1 MLITFIIFIMISQT
15 QRLNAILNFQV

>member
-15 QRLNAILNFQV
+15 QRLNAVLNFQV